1 MNPVDCR
8 RHCDC
13 HHPSEC
19 IFNQVAEPERASF
32 ALVWIVGAVAVAI
45 VAAVILVLVL

>member
-8 RHCDC
+8 RRCDC

-19 IFNQVAEPERASF
+19 VYNQAAPERPSY
-32 ALVWIVGAVAVAI
+32 ALVWIVGAVAVA
-45 VAAVILVLVL
+45 VLTTILVLVL

>member
-8 RHCDC
+8 RQCDC

-19 IFNQVAEPERASF
+19 IFNEAAPERASF
-32 ALVWIVGAVAVAI
+32 ALVWIVGAVTVALI
-45 VAAVILVLVL
+45 AAVILVVVL